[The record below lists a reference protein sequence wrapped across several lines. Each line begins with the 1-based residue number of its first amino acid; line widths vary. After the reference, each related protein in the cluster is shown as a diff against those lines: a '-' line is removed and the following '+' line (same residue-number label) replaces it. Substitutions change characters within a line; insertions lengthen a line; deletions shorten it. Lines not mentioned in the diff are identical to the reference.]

1 MSETSVSPGTAI
13 MASVEE
19 AAHDLAA
26 GRLVIVTDDRQ
37 RENEGD
43 LIAAASRV
51 SPAMVNF
58 MATHARGLICTPIA
72 AEAAERLGLPAMV
85 RENREAFS
93 THFTVSVDAAHG
105 ITTGISAADRAAT
118 IRIVADPASRP
129 EDLVQPGHI
138 FPLIAKRG
146 GVLRRAGHT
155 EAAID
160 LVRLAGLEPAAVICE
175 ILNPDGSMARMPD
188 LKRFALSHGLRI
200 CTIADLINYRRVREK
215 LVELR
220 SHRSFSTDF
229 GEFQL
234 RVYASLFDER
244 EHLAL
249 VLGDPL
255 PGRPTL
261 VRVHRASLVE
271 DLFAPAHGLIHAS
284 LEHIR
289 AEGAGVFLYMRP
301 KESPLHSQSGP
312 GGPMD
317 LRDYGIGAQIL
328 HDLGVRTIR
337 LLTNHP
343 RKIVG
348 LEGHDLR
355 VVEEIPLIAP

>member
-1 MSETSVSPGTAI
+1 
-13 MASVEE
+13 
-19 AAHDLAA
+19 
-26 GRLVIVTDDRQ
+26 
-37 RENEGD
+37 
-43 LIAAASRV
+43 
-51 SPAMVNF
+51 
-58 MATHARGLICTPIA
+58 
-72 AEAAERLGLPAMV
+72 
-85 RENREAFS
+85 
-93 THFTVSVDAAHG
+93 VSVDAAQG

-118 IRIVADPASRP
+118 IGILANPASKP

-138 FPLIAKRG
+138 FPLVAKRG

-188 LKRFALSHGLRI
+188 LKRFAHTHGLHI

-220 SHRSFSTDF
+220 GERAVATDF
-229 GEFQL
+229 GTFQL

-249 VLGDPL
+249 VLGRPAPDK
-255 PGRPTL
+255 PTL
-261 VRVHRASLVE
+261 VRVHRASLVD
-271 DLFAPAHGLIHAS
+271 DLFAPGHGLLHDS
-284 LEHIR
+284 LERIR

-301 KESPLHSQSGP
+301 KEASVAALHAD
-312 GGPMD
+312 GPMD

-328 HDLGVRTIR
+328 HDLGVRAIR

-355 VVEEIPLIAP
+355 IIEQIPLVRAY